1 MSLALLRFV
10 IGPENSRHSL
20 NQSAAKLKPTTT
32 WLPAFSRAL
41 GNLFILSWILI
52 GSSGYFPFFWSAVVQ
67 YNFDLVLLD
76 VSAGFDSS
84 DW

>member
-1 MSLALLRFV
+1 MGCMSLALLRFV

-41 GNLFILSWILI
+41 GN
-52 GSSGYFPFFWSAVVQ
+52 SGYFPFF
-67 YNFDLVLLD
+67 
-76 VSAGFDSS
+76 
-84 DW
+84 